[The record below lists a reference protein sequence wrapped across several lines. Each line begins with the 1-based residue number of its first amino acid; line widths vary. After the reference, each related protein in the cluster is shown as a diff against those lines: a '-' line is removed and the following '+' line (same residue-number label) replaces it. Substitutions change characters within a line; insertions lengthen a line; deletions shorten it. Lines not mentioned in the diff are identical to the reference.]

1 MNSEY
6 RRSKASGPLV
16 KILVALTV
24 VAVIAF
30 LFVRSAQ
37 NARESPYSVN
47 AAHLRNWTL
56 ASENAPLPA
65 APVLVLRAAQEL
77 GPSLFRQVFAR
88 GMESL
93 TAPAIGTIP
102 LLLRSE
108 FDSAFAGRMT
118 VGALLATARAA
129 GLESAT
135 FTPRCLAH
143 RRVSDPGVTRQLY
156 FLLFDAP
163 ACDRFRQQIATLPE
177 AAEGTFDATALSPIM
192 FVGASEDSLNRWLPL
207 RADPDADCVAPIV
220 TASLELKSSPG
231 AGPK

>member
-1 MNSEY
+1 LP
-6 RRSKASGPLV
+6 KPLV
-16 KILVALTV
+16 KILIALAV
-24 VAVIAF
+24 VAVLAL

-37 NARESPYSVN
+37 NARESPYSIDL
-47 AAHLRNWTL
+47 AHLRNLTL
-56 ASENAPLPA
+56 AIEEAPLPA
-65 APVLVLRAAQEL
+65 SPVLVLRTAQEL
-77 GPSLFRQVFAR
+77 GPALFRQVFAR

-108 FDSAFAGRMT
+108 FDSAFAGRLT
-118 VGALLATARAA
+118 SAALLATARGA

-163 ACDRFRQQIATLPE
+163 AFDQFRQQIAALPE
-177 AAEGTFDATALSPIM
+177 AAEGTFNATALSPIM
-192 FVGASEDSLNRWLPL
+192 FVGVSEDSLNRWLPL

-220 TASLELKSSPG
+220 TASFELKPV
-231 AGPK
+231 P

>member
-1 MNSEY
+1 MALP
-6 RRSKASGPLV
+6 KPLV
-16 KILVALTV
+16 KILIALAMVAAL
-24 VAVIAF
+24 AF

-37 NARESPYSVN
+37 NARESPYSIN

-56 ASENAPLPA
+56 AIEDAQLPA
-65 APVLVLRAAQEL
+65 APLLVLRVGPEL
-77 GPSLFRQVFAR
+77 GPALFRQVFAR

-93 TAPAIGTIP
+93 SAPAIGTVP

-108 FDSAFAGRMT
+108 FDSAFGGRVT
-118 VGALLATARAA
+118 SAALLAIARGA

-163 ACDRFRQQIATLPE
+163 AFDRFRQQIAALPE
-177 AAEGTFDATALSPIM
+177 AAEGTFNATALSPIM
-192 FVGASEDSLNRWLPL
+192 FVGVTEDSLNRWLPL
-207 RADPDADCVAPIV
+207 RADPDADCVAPIA
-220 TASLELKSSPG
+220 TGNSS
-231 AGPK
+231 

>member
-1 MNSEY
+1 MTLP
-6 RRSKASGPLV
+6 KPLV
-16 KILVALTV
+16 KILIALAM
-24 VAVIAF
+24 VAVLAF

-37 NARESPYSVN
+37 NARESPYSIN
-47 AAHLRNWTL
+47 AAHLRSWTL
-56 ASENAPLPA
+56 AIADAQLPA
-65 APVLVLRAAQEL
+65 SPVLVLRTAPEL
-77 GPSLFRQVFAR
+77 GPALFRQVFAR

-108 FDSAFAGRMT
+108 FDSAFAGRLT
-118 VGALLATARAA
+118 SAALLATARDA
-129 GLESAT
+129 GLESAA

-163 ACDRFRQQIATLPE
+163 AFDQFRQRIAALPE
-177 AAEGTFDATALSPIM
+177 AAEGTFSATALSPIM
-192 FVGASEDSLNRWLPL
+192 FVGVSEDSLNRWLPL

-220 TASLELKSSPG
+220 TESVELKPG
-231 AGPK
+231 T